1 MASEMITDNLIT
13 ALLFL
18 GVVLVIT
25 VRIRGW
31 NFVKSLIA
39 GSWYTTQGRV
49 EFGSVEERHV
59 RYFNYYIARLD
70 YSYSVNQEYY
80 SGFLERVFLRESSAD
95 RFVAAMKGQPLFV
108 RSHPHRPEK
117 SALLARDQPG
127 GWPA

>member
-1 MASEMITDNLIT
+1 MALEVL
-13 ALLFL
+13 LLFVAL
-18 GVVLVIT
+18 AIVIRVL
-25 VRIRGW
+25 GW
-31 NFVKSLIA
+31 NFLKGFMA
-39 GSWYTTQGRV
+39 GSWYTTQGRA
-49 EFGSVEERHV
+49 EFGSVEQRHI
-59 RYFNYYIARLD
+59 RYFNYYVARLD

-80 SGFLERVFLRESSAD
+80 SGFLERLFLRESSAD